1 MSLSYAEHPVAQ
13 RERHSD
19 APAAIPARP
28 DYKRLLFM
36 ADYPPANNGGAA
48 IIVKQ
53 LLRHYDMDRLDVLC
67 GREWHGNQ
75 TRAVT
80 ESFLPCRHTTVKNY
94 RFVYPRPRR
103 IFGPVMDSLSC
114 LRLFEVKKT
123 ARRIIEERGI
133 EAIFTA
139 PYHIEFMLC
148 AYQL

>member
-94 RFVYPRPRR
+94 RFVCPRPRR
-103 IFGPVMDSLSC
+103 IRTFRRQLMRFLESKPPKTEVYHLSISLYPVT
-114 LRLFEVKKT
+114 RLAELDKSRKPK
-123 ARRIIEERGI
+123 
-133 EAIFTA
+133 EA
-139 PYHIEFMLC
+139 
-148 AYQL
+148 